1 MSKSLTFQGLNNSPN
16 SIEAE
21 IAVLGGLI
29 LDNEAWEQIADILQV
44 NDFYNQEHRKIYSCI
59 VNLVNDNIPFDIVT
73 INEKVNISDDKSFST
88 YLSEII
94 NQTPSAANIKAYA
107 SIVREQSILRQ
118 LINVSNSLIEKSR
131 DGGIDSKALLDE
143 AEQKIF
149 NISEESLKANNGFQ
163 NINDLV
169 KESLEQIEERAEN
182 GESVTGVAT
191 GFSEFDN
198 KTTGLQGGDLIIVAG
213 RPSMGKTSFAMN
225 LAEYASLK
233 NDAVTAIFSM
243 EMSGTQLSTRLISSM
258 GRINQQKIRTGK
270 LTDDDWPRLT
280 NAVALLSKANIFID
294 DTPAL
299 TPTDIRAR
307 SRRLKREK
315 GLDLIVI
322 DYMQLMQLSSNS
334 ENRATELSEISR
346 SLKALARELDVPVVA
361 LSQLNR
367 SLENRTDKRPIM
379 SDLRESGAIEQDADL
394 IAFIYRDE
402 VYNEDSTDKGKAEII
417 IAKQRNGPI
426 FKTTLTFLG
435 ECTRFE
441 NYTPEIYSAP
451 EGFKWMDPS

>member
-1 MSKSLTFQGLNNSPN
+1 MSKSLTFQSLNKSP
-16 SIEAE
+16 SSAEAE

-29 LDNEAWEQIADILQV
+29 LDNNSWDQIADILQI
-44 NDFYNQEHRKIYSCI
+44 NDFYNEENKKIFSCI
-59 VNLVNDNIPFDIVT
+59 VDLANDGTPFDVVT
-73 INEKVNISDDKSFST
+73 INEKINTTNDKSFAV

-107 SIVREQSILRQ
+107 NIIREQSILRQ
-118 LINVSNSLIEKSR
+118 LINVSNNLIEKSY
-131 DGGIDSKALLDE
+131 DGSIDSKALLDE
-143 AEQKIF
+143 AEQRIF
-149 NISEESLKANNGFQ
+149 NISDESLKANSGFQ
-163 NINDLV
+163 NIKELLNDSV
-169 KESLEQIEERAEN
+169 QRIEELAESGN
-182 GESVTGVAT
+182 TITGVPT
-191 GFSEFDN
+191 GFNDFD
-198 KTTGLQGGDLIIVAG
+198 KQTTGLQGGDLIIVAG

-225 LAEYASLK
+225 VAEYASLK
-233 NDAVTAIFSM
+233 KDAITAIFSM

-258 GRINQQKIRTGK
+258 GRINQQKIRTGN

-299 TPTDIRAR
+299 TPIDIRAR
-307 SRRLKREK
+307 ARRLKREK
-315 GLDLIVI
+315 GLDLIII
-322 DYMQLMQLSSNS
+322 DYMQLMQLSNSS

-367 SLENRTDKRPIM
+367 SLENRTDKRPIL

-402 VYNEDSTDKGKAEII
+402 IYNEDSQEKGKAEII
-417 IAKQRNGPI
+417 VGKQRNGPI

-441 NYTPEIYSAP
+441 NYKADIYSSS
-451 EGFKWMDPS
+451 EGLK

>member
-1 MSKSLTFQGLNNSPN
+1 MSKNLTFQSLNKIPN

-29 LDNEAWEQIADILQV
+29 LDNESWEKIADILQV
-44 NDFYNQEHRKIYSCI
+44 NDFYNEQHRKIYSCI
-59 VNLVNDNIPFDIVT
+59 VGLVGDNTPFDVVT
-73 INEKVNISDDKSFST
+73 INEKVNTSDDKSFST

-107 SIVREQSILRQ
+107 NIVREQSILRQ
-118 LINVSNSLIEKSR
+118 LISVSNNLIEKSR
-131 DGGIDSKALLDE
+131 DGGIDSKSLLDE
-143 AEQKIF
+143 AERTIF
-149 NISEESLKANNGFQ
+149 NISEESQKTNSGFQ
-163 NINDLV
+163 NINKLV
-169 KESLEQIEERAEN
+169 EESLKEIEKRAEN
-182 GESVTGVAT
+182 GDAVTGVAT
-191 GFSEFDN
+191 GFTDFDN

-280 NAVALLSKANIFID
+280 NAIALLSKANIFID

-307 SRRLKREK
+307 ARRLKREK

-322 DYMQLMQLSSNS
+322 DYMQLMQLSNNS

-402 VYNEDSTDKGKAEII
+402 VYNEDSPDKGKAEILVR
-417 IAKQRNGPI
+417 KQRNGPI
-426 FKTTLTFLG
+426 FTTTLTFLG

-451 EGFKWMDPS
+451 EAFK

>member
-451 EGFKWMDPS
+451 EGFK